1 MQTQVKQDKGTAD
14 HLMPLGDFF
23 LHKKHWYYIIPEH
36 MSIPNTEVRF
46 VSDTFSS
53 PIALNPDRPE
63 PRK

>member
-36 MSIPNTEVRF
+36 MSIPNTEIRF

-53 PIALNPDRPE
+53 
-63 PRK
+63 